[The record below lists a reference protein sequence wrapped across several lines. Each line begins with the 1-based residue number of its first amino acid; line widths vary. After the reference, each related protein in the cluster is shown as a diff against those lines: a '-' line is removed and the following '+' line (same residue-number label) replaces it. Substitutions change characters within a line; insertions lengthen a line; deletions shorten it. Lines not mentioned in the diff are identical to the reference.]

1 MTTFPP
7 AQPHGPI
14 QALTERLYVV
24 RGAMRMNPV
33 LRISRNMVI
42 IRHGD
47 DLTLVNPIRL
57 DADGENALR
66 ELGMVKRI
74 LRLGAFHGI
83 DDPWYK
89 HRFEG
94 VELWGQPGGTT
105 YPEPP
110 LDHPLEAGT
119 VLPFPDADLFCFN
132 GTTQP
137 EAALLIHDSPA
148 ILVTCDAVQ
157 HYGDYT
163 HNNLMARLAMPFIG
177 FPKTTVLG
185 PFWLKMMLPRG
196 RFPARRVRPSPGAG
210 FRRHHR
216 RPRHLPAVRRQGR
229 RTASGGQGIRRSG
242 RTSGRCI
249 VILTVCNPVRK
260 HLKRQQFA
268 FDNLNSAGFFEF
280 PTAFCVI

>member
-1 MTTFPP
+1 MTTYAP

-57 DADGENALR
+57 NAHGENALR
-66 ELGMVKRI
+66 DLGVVKRI

-94 VELWGQPGGTT
+94 VELWGQPGGAA

-110 LDHPLEAGT
+110 VDHSLEAGT
-119 VLPFPDADLFCFN
+119 ALPFPDADLFCFN

-137 EAALLIHDSPA
+137 EAALLIHDSPG

-163 HNNLMARLAMPFIG
+163 HNNFMARLAMPFIG

-185 PFWLKMMLPRG
+185 PFWLKMMTPAGGSLRG
-196 RFPARRVRPSPGAG
+196 EF
-210 FRRHHR
+210 HR
-216 RPRHLPAVRRQGR
+216 LLELEFDALIAAHGTYLPAGAKTGVRRAVGKAFGGPAGHPDD
-229 RTASGGQGIRRSG
+229 ASAS
-242 RTSGRCI
+242 
-249 VILTVCNPVRK
+249 
-260 HLKRQQFA
+260 
-268 FDNLNSAGFFEF
+268 
-280 PTAFCVI
+280 